1 MADSKKSS
9 RREGKS
15 NEPPMPLVLAALA
28 NPHRLRIIAA
38 LHRGG
43 VTHVSQL
50 ARDMGLSRPLL
61 YLHLRRLE
69 EAGLV
74 RGTLAL
80 SDDGKALKQYVVTD
94 WAFRLTPEVIADVA
108 DAMGSA
114 EQPGGSK

>member
-1 MADSKKSS
+1 MKGGRPTGDQ
-9 RREGKS
+9 
-15 NEPPMPLVLAALA
+15 LVVMLAALA

-94 WAFRLTPEVIADVA
+94 WAFRITPDSVADVA
-108 DAMGSA
+108 DAMEPP